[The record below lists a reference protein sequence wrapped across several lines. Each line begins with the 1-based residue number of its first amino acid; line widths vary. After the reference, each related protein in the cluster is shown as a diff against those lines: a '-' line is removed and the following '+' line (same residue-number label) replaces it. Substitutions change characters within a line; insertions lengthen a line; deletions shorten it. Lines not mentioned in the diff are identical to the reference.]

1 MLRGLF
7 SQGVLGTGIRRVNFV
22 RHNSILSELR
32 DAVKPQG
39 QDQASQNK
47 ATGKPEKVSSGVDDI
62 DTLLKSNLFDAKFLF
77 GGDANGSNEDP
88 SLFARTLQ
96 HPRDVAKSIR
106 ISGPEAGTAVDVR
119 NGSIALTYGMLLL
132 TLRKTNVRYL
142 QNVQKRYIRPAK
154 YRKQLKSEWWRRNFS
169 KGFKD
174 LMAQVRDAKRR
185 GY

>member
-1 MLRGLF
+1 MFRGII
-7 SQGVLGTGIRRVNFV
+7 SQGIFGNGIKRATLV

-32 DAVKPQG
+32 DAVKP
-39 QDQASQNK
+39 DQSNTPNAQPKKQSRG
-47 ATGKPEKVSSGVDDI
+47 ADDI

-77 GGDANGSNEDP
+77 GADINGSNEDP
-88 SLFARTLQ
+88 SLFSRTLQ

-119 NGSIALTYGMLLL
+119 NGSIALTYGMLQL